1 MKEIL
6 KKLVVGTLLEP
17 FAVKVY
23 YLFVPRPLSDQYNR
37 QTLAVM
43 ERTLRDDSCC
53 IDVGCHQGVFL
64 KEMLRLSPRGTHFA
78 MEPIPELHKELSK
91 SFGNQPN
98 ICIYAVALS
107 DRQGT
112 SSFQHVVSN
121 PGYSGLQQ
129 RRYDRPDEEIQE
141 IEVKTGLLDNLIPSN
156 VRIAF
161 IKVDVEGAELQVF
174 RGAVQ
179 TIRKNRPVIVFEH
192 GLGGSDYYGTGPD
205 DIYDLLVEQCG
216 LRLFLMADWL
226 KSKGTIFLE
235 REAFREQF
243 SKGLNYYFMAAP

>member
-6 KKLVVGTLLEP
+6 KRLVVGTFLEP
-17 FAVKVY
+17 LAVKVY

-64 KEMLRLSPRGTHFA
+64 KEMLRLSPNGTHFA
-78 MEPIPELHKELSK
+78 MEPIPDLYKELIQ
-91 SFGNQPN
+91 SFGEQPN
-98 ICIYAVALS
+98 VHVYDVALS
-107 DRQGT
+107 EKKGT

-121 PGYSGLQQ
+121 PGYSGLKQ
-129 RRYDRPDEEIQE
+129 RRYDRPNEEIQE
-141 IEVKTGLLDNLIPSN
+141 IEVKTDLLDNLIPDD
-156 VRIAF
+156 VRITF

-174 RGAVQ
+174 KGGVK

-205 DIYDLLVEQCG
+205 DIYDVLVEQCG
-216 LRLFLMADWL
+216 LKLFLMADWL
-226 KSKGTIFLE
+226 KSKGKAFLE

-243 SKGLNYYFMAAP
+243 SKGSNYYFMAAP